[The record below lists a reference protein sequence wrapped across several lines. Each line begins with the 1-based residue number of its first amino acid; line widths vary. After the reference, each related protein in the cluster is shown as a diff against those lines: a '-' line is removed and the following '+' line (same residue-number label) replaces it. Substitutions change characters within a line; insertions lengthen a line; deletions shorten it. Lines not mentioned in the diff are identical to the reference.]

1 MKTLSFYIILL
12 FIVSLLAGCVQ
23 TNILDKVGLV
33 TLVGYDVG
41 TEEKISTTAVVRE
54 VNPEFQSNVQVITTE
69 NKTSKGNRM
78 KTNRKLSKKIMV
90 GQMRV
95 ILLSEELAKD
105 NIHHYIET
113 NLENATVSNSL
124 YLAVVEGQM
133 APLLEYKYN
142 NIEDVGQHIYR
153 LLQQNIEQEHM
164 ISSTLHEIA
173 HDMYM
178 AGDDIAMPII
188 KKDEELV
195 GIAGIALFKEDKM
208 VGRLSAEDSFF
219 VKLIRDN
226 FKSGIYETVLQK
238 DNVPSDLLK
247 NKPNEISLAFDAIRS
262 KRDIKL
268 VNPTTP
274 EFDLNLKVKA
284 QILEIVPDVNMDDP
298 KKVAK
303 LEKAISKNLTSD
315 IIRIIDYGK
324 SIESDVFG
332 FGEKYR
338 SSVRGSNLTKEKWH
352 ELYKNMKVNVKVDFV
367 IMRNGVFE

>member
-1 MKTLSFYIILL
+1 MRTLRFYVILL
-12 FIVSLLAGCVQ
+12 LLPSLLAGCVE

-113 NLENATVSNSL
+113 NLENASVSNSL
-124 YLAVVEGQM
+124 YLAVVEDQM
-133 APLLEYKYN
+133 ASLLEYKYK

-153 LLQQNIEQEHM
+153 LLEQNIQQEHM

-178 AGDDIAMPII
+178 AGNDIAMPII

-195 GIAGIALFKEDKM
+195 GISGIALFKGDKM

-226 FKSGIYETVLQK
+226 FKSGIFETVLEK
-238 DNVPSDLLK
+238 DNIPSDILK
-247 NKPNEISLAFDAIRS
+247 TKPNEVSLAFDAIRS
-262 KRDIKL
+262 KRELKL

-284 QILEIVPDVNMDDP
+284 QILEINPDVNLDDP

-315 IIRIIDYGK
+315 ILRIIDYGK

-338 SSVRGSNLTKEKWH
+338 SSVRGSNLTNEKWH

-367 IMRNGVFE
+367 IIRNGVFE